1 MDTFA
6 YHVDEFQVFKGV
18 VAAKGWAFSSA
29 DDAVGDV
36 HIVLANH
43 TRISGALDWSPRPDV
58 MLAHPG
64 APQTC
69 GFTFRAILP
78 LGTEVTTLKMAFR
91 MRNGE
96 VLVER
101 PWDAAVTLAYA
112 SIEGL
117 NERFFG
123 AVKQASHPRVLEIG
137 ARARSGITR
146 KEMFGENA
154 IYAGLDIA
162 SGDNVDVVGD
172 AHQLSSYFDASS
184 FDFAYSV
191 SVFEHLMWPWKVAI
205 ELARVLKPGGLL
217 LMQSHPVWPKHE
229 MPWDFFRFW
238 DSGWRALFC
247 SATGFEVVETVEAH
261 PVSLVAAPF
270 TGSYV
275 HYWDEPIATLA
286 SSVLAR
292 KISEPSVKWDAVPD
306 FVGFGSY
313 PG

>member
-1 MDTFA
+1 MSTLA
-6 YHVDEFQVFKGV
+6 YHVDDFQVFKGV
-18 VAAKGWAFSSA
+18 VVAKGWAFSRA
-29 DDAVGDV
+29 NNLACNVQ
-36 HIVLANH
+36 IVLADNA
-43 TRISGALDWSPRPDV
+43 RISGELDWSPRPDV
-58 MLAHPG
+58 ALAYPG

-69 GFTFRAILP
+69 GFRIRAILP
-78 LGTEVTTLKMAFR
+78 LGADVVALKMAFR
-91 MRNGE
+91 MGNE
-96 VLVER
+96 ELLVER
-101 PWDAAVTLAYA
+101 PWDAAVALAYA
-112 SIEGL
+112 PLDGV
-117 NERFFG
+117 NQRFFG
-123 AVKQASHPRVLEIG
+123 AVKQVSHPRVLEIG

-146 KEMFGENA
+146 KQMFGENA
-154 IYAGLDIA
+154 IYTGLDIA
-162 SGDNVDVVGD
+162 PGENVDVVGD

-205 ELARVLKPGGLL
+205 ELATVLKSGGLL
-217 LMQSHPVWPKHE
+217 LMQSHAVWPKHE

-261 PVSLVAAPF
+261 PVSLVCAPF

-275 HYWDEPIATLA
+275 HDWDEPIATLA